1 MPKGSGKSKEEPTTS
16 RSGSPLSD
24 PPAITLEDVAS
35 TLASFMTKMDSR
47 MDAVDFELATLA
59 TPAPPPIAAA
69 AVVSDTS
76 ATVAPDVATKSPS
89 DDARSV
95 SSPAEQAAARLAAQ
109 HPASAP
115 PVSRPLKCQ
124 RELIGS
130 FDGEP
135 TRLERFLSR
144 VADMAR
150 SNSDPAWEPA
160 VVVAIPQALEGIAAR
175 WHAGLP
181 TTTVRGLRTVED
193 YARLMR
199 RAFAVNRAQL
209 RQDAHDRRWQESQ
222 ESGMAYLFDKVQLL
236 RYAFGDSYTES
247 VLVQEVADKLPPSM
261 YAYIRLPEEGA
272 VLDDLQDAIIRWEPV
287 WRKVHNIPLL
297 DSSSM
302 SSDKVVKT
310 PSASTSAPV
319 RQAPA
324 SAPPPRPPRAV
335 NHTVP
340 SASVTAPGP
349 QTSLPATYD
358 PARIVPAANGLPRM
372 YRRPNSNKVLRLGW
386 NCNRCGGEH
395 FDFEHEYLLQAG
407 QINTL
412 TVADYPEIDE
422 ADLGLAPF

>member
-1 MPKGSGKSKEEPTTS
+1 LPSDS
-16 RSGSPLSD
+16 RSVVTSALGR
-24 PPAITLEDVAS
+24 AGYTLTD
-35 TLASFMTKMDSR
+35 LDSR
-47 MDAVDFELATLA
+47 
-59 TPAPPPIAAA
+59 PPTA
-69 AVVSDTS
+69 
-76 ATVAPDVATKSPS
+76 
-89 DDARSV
+89 
-95 SSPAEQAAARLAAQ
+95 
-109 HPASAP
+109 AP

-130 FDGEP
+130 YDGEP

-310 PSASTSAPV
+310 PSAPVSAPI
-319 RQAPA
+319 RQAPT

-335 NHTVP
+335 HHTVP
-340 SASVTAPGP
+340 PASVTAPGP

-395 FDFEHEYLLQAG
+395 FDFEHEHLLQAG